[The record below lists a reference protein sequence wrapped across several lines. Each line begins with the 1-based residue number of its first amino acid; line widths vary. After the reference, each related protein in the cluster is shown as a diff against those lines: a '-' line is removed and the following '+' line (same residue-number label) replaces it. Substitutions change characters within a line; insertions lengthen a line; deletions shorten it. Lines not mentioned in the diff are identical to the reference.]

1 MKYETRKMLLDNGED
16 DTTVEDRIV
25 ADIRFHIAVYKGTV
39 EREKLI
45 DALIEEHLWG
55 DFMKSGF
62 ANLSDGTFIRLVG
75 FQYGREDE

>member
-1 MKYETRKMLLDNGED
+1 MLLDNGND
-16 DTTVEDRIV
+16 DTIVEDRIDV
-25 ADIRFHIAVYKGTV
+25 DVRFHIAVNGGTI

-62 ANLSDGTFIRLVG
+62 AELSDGTFVRLVG
-75 FQYGREDE
+75 FKYGKGE

>member
-1 MKYETRKMLLDNGED
+1 MKYEIRKVLLDNGND
-16 DTTVEDRIV
+16 DTIVEDRIDV
-25 ADIRFHIAVYKGTV
+25 DVRFHIAVNGGTI

-62 ANLSDGTFIRLVG
+62 AELSDGTFVRLVG
-75 FQYGREDE
+75 FKYGKEE

>member
-1 MKYETRKMLLDNGED
+1 MKYEITKMLLDNGED
-16 DTTVEDRIV
+16 DTFIEDRIDV
-25 ADIRFHIAVYKGTV
+25 DIRFHIAVNGGTI

-62 ANLSDGTFIRLVG
+62 AELSDGTFVRLVG
-75 FQYGREDE
+75 FKYGKE

>member
-1 MKYETRKMLLDNGED
+1 MLLDYGED
-16 DTTVEDRIV
+16 GTSIEDRIDV
-25 ADIRFHIAVYKGTV
+25 DIRFHIAVNGGTI

-62 ANLSDGTFIRLVG
+62 AELSDGTFVRLVG
-75 FQYGREDE
+75 FKYGKEE